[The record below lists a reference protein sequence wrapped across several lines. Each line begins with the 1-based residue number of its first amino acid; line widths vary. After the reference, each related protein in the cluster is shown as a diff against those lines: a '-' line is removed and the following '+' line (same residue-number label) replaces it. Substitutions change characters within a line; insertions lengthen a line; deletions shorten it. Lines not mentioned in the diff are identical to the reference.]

1 MQKTVFFILFYLL
14 ATVGSGQIK
23 NKGIRFIKNYTSNDY
38 HALSLTWDILQ
49 DKRGIMYFA
58 TPNGLIEFDGN
69 TWRTISLPN
78 KSVIRSLK
86 MDQHGRIYIG
96 AQVELGYLEA
106 DGTGNMQYVSLVDQ
120 LPKQDRNF
128 DDVWKIYDTKEGIVF
143 QTNAKL
149 FVYKNNTF
157 NIIPAKTWFH
167 TCFYVNDILY
177 VRQQEVGLMMMK
189 NGQLELAPDGE
200 KFANNLEREI
210 YSMLPYGDGKSL
222 VINVN
227 GFYQYDGKSYE
238 LIKKYPEFLQVRCS
252 ALLENG
258 NVAVGT
264 ISEGMFVL
272 DREGQIL
279 QHIDKTKGLPNN
291 AVLSMFQDQQ
301 GNLWLGLENGIS
313 YVEINSP
320 FMFFND
326 KLKINGSAVYTY
338 LDKNKLYVGTNQG
351 LYVANMDDK
360 NNSMDPNANFTF
372 FKNTAGEVRGIFS
385 IDGQIICGHH
395 DGAFVIKDGIATK
408 FSSESGGW
416 IFKKLIKRN
425 PYIISGAYFGL
436 TIWENKNGN
445 FVLKNR
451 VKGFN
456 ESSRY
461 MEEDEEGNIWISH
474 ANKGIYKITL
484 NENLDSVA
492 QLSFYG
498 TENGLPSNIRNKVSK
513 VGSDIIFTTDKGVY
527 KYDKKSD
534 RFYEDKSLTNLI
546 GRTYVKGIF
555 PDAKG
560 NLWFIAENKDSK
572 ASKKPL
578 DAGVLKIQNDGK
590 YFYEKIPFYKFN
602 NIEIEHIEP
611 VIANHSPLDT
621 EGVLFSTPEGVI
633 FYDPHFSYKNSQ
645 SSYSTILRKV
655 EDINNQDSLIFNGAF
670 SDSNKIAITS
680 QSLSYDFPY
689 ISNALRFNVASNLY
703 ENIDK
708 TEYQYFME
716 GLDNRWSAW
725 TSKAQKEYTNLPEG
739 QYVFH
744 ARTRN
749 IHGAMGKETTFEFT
763 IRPPWY
769 RTYVAYTIYT
779 LLSLFFIWLTVKLYT
794 LRLRRLNVRLE
805 DIIQERTKEIQHK
818 NLKLENQKAE
828 IESNNKTLEQN
839 NKDLY
844 ELNEEKNYLL
854 EVVSHDLRSPINQ
867 IKGIATLFKLTSEN
881 LTEEQKENTVKI
893 FKAAER
899 LTNMISKILNV
910 NSIESRRIDL
920 QMEQVNLAEVVPSV
934 ADTFISMAK
943 EKNITVHVSIES
955 KNLYSS
961 IDRNYFSQVL
971 ENLVSNALKFSEF
984 NKNVFIV
991 LQETKDKVVLKVK
1004 DEGPGISEED
1014 KKKLFGRFQKLSARP
1029 TGGEQS
1035 IGLGL
1040 SIVKKYV
1047 EAMNGKVSCEST
1059 LGTGTTF
1066 IIEFEKL
1073 PVMDSKLA

>member
-1 MQKTVFFILFYLL
+1 MQKTVFFILFFLL
-14 ATVGSGQIK
+14 ASVGSAQIK

-38 HALSLTWDILQ
+38 PSLSLTWDILQ

-69 TWRTISLPN
+69 NWRTITLPN
-78 KSVIRSLK
+78 KSVIRSLR
-86 MDQHGRIYIG
+86 MDINGRIYIG
-96 AQVELGYLEA
+96 AQVEMGYLEA
-106 DGTGNMQYVSLVDQ
+106 DSTGNMQYVSLVNKI
-120 LPKQDRNF
+120 PINDRNF
-128 DDVWKIYDTKEGIVF
+128 DDVWKIYDTKEGMVF
-143 QTNAKL
+143 QTNGKL
-149 FVYKNNTF
+149 YVYKGNKF
-157 NIIPAKTWFH
+157 HIIPASTWFH
-167 TCFYVNDILY
+167 TCFYVNDVLY
-177 VRQQEVGLMMMK
+177 VRQQEVGLMIMK
-189 NGQLELAPDGE
+189 NGKLELATDGE

-210 YSMLPYGDGKSL
+210 YSMLPYGDSKSL
-222 VINVN
+222 VINFL
-227 GFYQYDGKSYE
+227 GLYQYDGKSYDQISKFPQ
-238 LIKKYPEFLQVRCS
+238 LLPVRCAS
-252 ALLENG
+252 QLENG
-258 NVAVGT
+258 NIAVGT
-264 ISEGMFVL
+264 ISEGMFVM
-272 DREGQIL
+272 DKQGNIL
-279 QHIDKTKGLPNN
+279 QHIDKSKGLPNN

-326 KLKINGSAVYTY
+326 KLKINGSAVYS
-338 LDKNKLYVGTNQG
+338 LLHKNKLYVGTNQG
-351 LYVANMDDK
+351 LYVANMDEK
-360 NNSMDPNANFTF
+360 NNSMDPNVNFTF
-372 FKNTAGEVRGIFS
+372 FTPGEVRGIFE

-395 DGAFVIKDGIATK
+395 EGAFVIKDGIATK
-408 FSSESGGW
+408 FSDESGGW
-416 IFKKLIKRN
+416 IFKKLVKKS
-425 PYIISGAYFGL
+425 PYILCGSYFGL
-436 TIWENKNGN
+436 SIWENKNGK
-445 FVLKNR
+445 FTFKNK
-451 VKGFN
+451 VKGFH

-461 MEEDEEGNIWISH
+461 LEEDEDGNIWMSH
-474 ANKGIYKITL
+474 ANKGIYRITFD
-484 NENLDSVA
+484 EKLDSA
-492 QLSFYG
+492 LQIKFYG
-498 TENGLPSNIRNKVSK
+498 TDKGLPSNIRNKVSRI
-513 VGSDIIFTTDKGVY
+513 GTEIIFTTDKGVY
-527 KYDKKSD
+527 KYDKTSD
-534 RFYEDKSLTNLI
+534 RFYEEKVLTNLI
-546 GRTYVKGIF
+546 GRTYIKGIF
-555 PDAKG
+555 PDAIG
-560 NLWFIAENKDSK
+560 NLWFIAENKESK
-572 ASKKPL
+572 SSKKPL
-578 DAGVLKIQNDGK
+578 DAGVLKIQSNGK
-590 YFYEKIPFYKFN
+590 YIYEKIPFYKFN

-611 VIANHSPLDT
+611 VIGDNNPLDT

-633 FYDPHFSYKNSQ
+633 FYDPHFTYKNTK

-739 QYVFH
+739 KYVFR

-763 IRPPWY
+763 ISAPWY
-769 RTYVAYTIYT
+769 RTYAAYIIYT
-779 LLSLFFIWLTVKLYT
+779 LFSLFLILVTVKLYT

-828 IESNNKTLEQN
+828 IESKNNTLEQN

-844 ELNEEKNYLL
+844 ELNEEKNYVL

-881 LTEEQKENTVKI
+881 LTEEQKENTLKI
-893 FKAAER
+893 FKATER

-920 QMEQVNLAEVVPSV
+920 QMERVNLAEVVPSV

-943 EKNITVHVSIES
+943 EKNITIGVSIES

-961 IDRNYFSQVL
+961 IDRNYFAQVL

-991 LQETKDKVVLKVK
+991 LKETKDKVVLQVK

-1047 EAMNGKVSCEST
+1047 EAMNGTVSCESN
-1059 LGTGTTF
+1059 LGIGTTF

-1073 PVMDSKLA
+1073 PIMDSKLV